1 MMRALF
7 GTLLMY
13 LILKLFLLGV
23 GIGIGFLLHW
33 IVPAID
39 LGMAALIGLVAT
51 GLSIHFFA
59 RLFGFRD
66 AYTEEGTEPEVIP
79 PVAYIID
86 PLPPTPRPRGN
97 RRKRS

>member
-1 MMRALF
+1 MRALR
-7 GTLLMY
+7 GTLLIY

-23 GIGIGFLLHW
+23 GIGVGFLLHW

-39 LGMAALIGLVAT
+39 VGMAALIGLVAT

-59 RLFGFRD
+59 RLTGLRD
-66 AYTEEGTEPEVIP
+66 AFPEEALEPEVIP

-86 PLPPTPRPRGN
+86 PLPPIPRQRR
-97 RRKRS
+97 RRK